1 MALQKDFV
9 LSAYGQDVTI
19 KDAYLKVINVAGNKN
34 NLQIVV
40 GVFDKKDG
48 SLVEKID
55 DVFVPNLE
63 DNFIKQ
69 AYRHLKTLDQF
80 IGSKDC

>member
-1 MALQKDFV
+1 M

-48 SLVEKID
+48 SLIEKID

-80 IGSKDC
+80 INSEDC

>member
-48 SLVEKID
+48 GLVEKINSA
-55 DVFVPNLE
+55 FVPNLE

-69 AYRHLKTLDQF
+69 AYRHLKTLPEF
-80 IGSKDC
+80 SGATDC

>member
-19 KDAYLKVINVAGNKN
+19 KDAYLKVINVNGDKN
-34 NLQIVV
+34 NLKIVV
-40 GVFDKKDG
+40 GIFDQKDG

-55 DVFVPNLE
+55 GAFVPNLE

-69 AYRHLKTLDQF
+69 AYRYLKTLDQF
-80 IGSKDC
+80 VGSEDC